1 MGNEIGLFKRLLF
14 GLLESKQK
22 KLAEQNRIE
31 AAQQK
36 RARKNIKRL
45 DEARK

>member
-1 MGNEIGLFKRLLF
+1 MSSDIGLFKRLLF

-36 RARKNIKRL
+36 RERKNIKRF